1 MSWSDYKKEISSIL
15 GDEVKRLGIERT
27 VDHYEVDIV
36 KILDE
41 YPETLSL
48 AKEVRRI
55 REEALSNNAY
65 LLDRLESRCKE
76 IGVNFYYAETSRDVL
91 KYIGDIVG
99 GGKTVVKSKS
109 MVSEEVGLRK
119 YLERL
124 GSEVWETDL
133 GEFILQLADD
143 IPMHIVTPSIH
154 YSKERV
160 AEVFSKRFRR
170 SFDPSDVEGMV
181 RFFSGFMRRKYFES
195 EVGIIGSNS
204 LGVEEPASLLI
215 HNEGNITLTYNTP
228 DKVVVLTD
236 LFKLVPSVKDSMKIA
251 LVTSRYA
258 GYRIAG
264 YYDVIYY
271 KSLVE
276 RGKDVHLVVL
286 DGGRKKI
293 LGDRDFFEAALC
305 IKCGACMYK
314 CTVYQL
320 VGGVFGGPAYP
331 SGIGTV
337 ITSFLYGVENLAPSL
352 YTCLLDGRCVEA
364 CPIDID
370 IPSMIISLRARY
382 VSRAFSQRSGRR

>member
-1 MSWSDYKKEISSIL
+1 MSWSSYVKDVTSIL
-15 GDEVKRLGIERT
+15 DDKVKRLGIERT
-27 VDHYEVDIV
+27 VNHYEEDIV
-36 KILDE
+36 KILGE
-41 YPETLSL
+41 YPETLEL
-48 AKEVRRI
+48 AKEVRKI
-55 REEALSNNAY
+55 REEALDKNAY
-65 LLDRLESRCKE
+65 LVDRLESKCKKVG
-76 IGVNFYYAETSRDVL
+76 IDFYYAKSPSDVL
-91 KYIGDIVG
+91 RYIGDLIG

-119 YLERL
+119 YLEDL
-124 GSEVWETDL
+124 GTEVWETDL

-143 IPMHIVTPSIH
+143 TPMHIVTPSIH

-160 AEVFSKRFRR
+160 AEIFSRKFGKRF
-170 SFDPSDVEGMV
+170 DPNDVEGMV
-181 RFFSGFMRRKYFES
+181 RFFSSFMRRKYFES
-195 EVGIIGSNS
+195 DFGIIGSNS

-228 DKVVVLTD
+228 DKIVVLTD
-236 LFKLVPSVKDSMKIA
+236 IFKLVPSVKDSIKIA

-264 YYDVIYY
+264 YYDVIFY

-276 RGKDVHLVVL
+276 RGKDVHLVLL

-293 LGDRDFFEAALC
+293 LEEREFTEAALC

-320 VGGVFGGPAYP
+320 IGGVFGGPAYP
-331 SGIGTV
+331 SGIGT
-337 ITSFLYGVENLAPSL
+337 IIASFLHGVENLVPSL

-370 IPSMIISLRARY
+370 IPSMIVKLRAY
-382 VSRAFSQRSGRR
+382 YISRASSRYNG

>member
-1 MSWSDYKKEISSIL
+1 MSWADYSKEIATVL
-15 GDEVKRLGIERT
+15 EDEVSRLGIKRT
-27 VDHYEVDIV
+27 VDHYEEDIV
-36 KILDE
+36 KILEE
-41 YPETLSL
+41 YPETLEL

-55 REEALSNNAY
+55 REEALSRNAF
-65 LLDRLESRCKE
+65 LLDKLESKCKSL
-76 IGVNFYYAETSRDVL
+76 GVNFFYAEGPHDVL
-91 KYIGDIVG
+91 KYISDLVG
-99 GGKTVVKSKS
+99 KGKTIVKSKS

-119 YLERL
+119 YLEKI

-143 IPMHIVTPSIH
+143 TPMHIVTPSIH

-160 AEVFSKRFRR
+160 AEVFSKRLGE
-170 SFDPSDVEGMV
+170 SFDPTDVEGMV
-181 RFFSGFMRRKYFES
+181 RFFSNFMRRKYFES
-195 EVGIIGSNS
+195 EFGVIGSNS

-228 DKVVVLTD
+228 NGIIILTD
-236 LFKLVPSVKDSMKIA
+236 LFKLVPSIKDSIKIA

-271 KSLVE
+271 RSLVE
-276 RGKDVHLVVL
+276 RGKDLHVVVL
-286 DGGRKKI
+286 DGGREKM
-293 LGDRDFFEAALC
+293 LRDKEFFEAALC

-314 CTVYQL
+314 CTVFQL

-364 CPIDID
+364 CPINID
-370 IPSMIISLRARY
+370 IPSMIIRLRSRY
-382 VSRAFSQRSGRR
+382 VSKASSLHSGLP